1 MYVQEMTMARN
12 ADKSK
17 KGRSNASVA
26 RSAAKSRG
34 KKPAP
39 LELTIRR
46 ERRINI
52 RATADQESLIRKAAQ
67 RRGQNLT
74 DFILHTACDEAIAEL
89 AVTRQYMLSPE
100 RWKLFLEALN
110 KPPVVKPQLQKLF
123 SEQSVLER
131 S

>member
-1 MYVQEMTMARN
+1 MARS

-17 KGRSNASVA
+17 KTRSNASIT
-26 RSAAKSRG
+26 RSAAKPG
-34 KKPAP
+34 KKKSTG

-67 RRGQNLT
+67 HRGQNLT
-74 DFILHTACDEAIAEL
+74 DFILHIACDEAIAEL

-100 RWKLFLEALN
+100 RWKLFLEALD

-123 SEQSVLER
+123 SEPSVLER
-131 S
+131 H

>member
-1 MYVQEMTMARN
+1 MARSTS
-12 ADKSK
+12 KSK
-17 KGRSNASVA
+17 TRRPAKPGQKKSPWTGQKK
-26 RSAAKSRG
+26 SAG
-34 KKPAP
+34 

-67 RRGQNLT
+67 HRGQNLT

-100 RWKLFLEALN
+100 KWKLFLEALD

-123 SEQSVLER
+123 SEPSVLER
-131 S
+131 G

>member
-1 MYVQEMTMARN
+1 MARS

-17 KGRSNASVA
+17 KARSSASVA
-26 RSAAKSRG
+26 RSGARPGK
-34 KKPAP
+34 KKPAG

-67 RRGQNLT
+67 HRGQNLT

-100 RWKLFLEALN
+100 RWKLFLEALD

-123 SEQSVLER
+123 SEPSVLER
-131 S
+131 H